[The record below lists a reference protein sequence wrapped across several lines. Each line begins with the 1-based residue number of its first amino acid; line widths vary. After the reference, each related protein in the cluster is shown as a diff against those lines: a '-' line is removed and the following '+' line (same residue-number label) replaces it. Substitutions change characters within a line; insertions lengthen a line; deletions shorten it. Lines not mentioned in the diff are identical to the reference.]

1 MHKAQEKATKRR
13 RHKNSKLGCP
23 NCKKRRVKCSED
35 LPSCLN
41 CIKHKTRCGYLDYT
55 EDQLDELRAAKAS
68 LVASAAT
75 TSSGSKSEL
84 AEIDLKQLTLSR
96 HESCGSYAS
105 SKKSPP
111 AIKVDSPANSG
122 SGDSFDSTNAA
133 FDGVHE
139 PSPPPDAAAEAVEA
153 IGKGSTMDL
162 DQDLSQINQDF
173 DHAHFLA
180 KNYPLDSGV
189 NDVFNFQAQH
199 VTQDF
204 DNIMSA
210 ENFEGQPIIYPVYS
224 IHNSAG
230 ISRDSSTTPATSSF
244 RPTRDIF
251 NSSALGYESSS
262 FVDNSAYGNMEVDT
276 NDKLPNAIVHPI
288 SFGKKPRTMVN
299 YEKGLFTFV
308 FSLGPSIANGT
319 CPLPDIR
326 HLFHLWLNYFISM
339 SIKSEMM
346 FSCLLNLTTNY
357 LISNCLNPN
366 SRTVADFTELVDRT
380 KQNNAL
386 IIVSIKHYAKVIKDL
401 RDFLNKNED
410 PETCSTVSY
419 ILSLM
424 SIYDPEATLN
434 SINCFRDG
442 LFSVLSYNLN
452 LAAKNGTKAPSL
464 IPAHMQLM
472 INIERS
478 VYHPSY
484 DPTFLNEFRE
494 KYIRFGEILR
504 SVNSNDSLS
513 QLLTSKYNELYS
525 FINLVIYNIIEEI
538 TGSYDN
544 VEHQQKILFEVMQKW
559 AIGYPIRFSV
569 VNASSDP
576 LEKILAL
583 FYKVFKKALCSIFPH
598 VKFFFLRDFD
608 SPLMLDV
615 VITRSDFDIF
625 DSEIDHPQ
633 NLCCDPDLYDLH
645 KHELKVLSGY
655 LIRLVTFLQKRIMII
670 YRMAVQEDSKK
681 LFPITDVRKWRASI
695 TDIAHV
701 RNEFVTA
708 LSLSEV
714 PVTSFTTTVLKPHH
728 YPRRSAEQLQ
738 PEHTYDEVD
747 FLTLKPNCLLES
759 DFDPFLQ

>member
-1 MHKAQEKATKRR
+1 MSKAQEKATKRR
-13 RHKNSKLGCP
+13 RHKNSKFGCP

-55 EDQLDELRAAKAS
+55 EEQLDELRAAKAS
-68 LVASAAT
+68 LVASA
-75 TSSGSKSEL
+75 TSTSTGSKSEL

-96 HESCGSYAS
+96 HESRGSYAS
-105 SKKSPP
+105 SKVSPP

-122 SGDSFDSTNAA
+122 SGDSFDSNPAA
-133 FDGVHE
+133 NEPDQE
-139 PSPPPDAAAEAVEA
+139 PSPPQDHPVEE
-153 IGKGSTMDL
+153 IGNGSVMDL
-162 DQDLSQINQDF
+162 DQDF
-173 DHAHFLA
+173 DQTHFLSA
-180 KNYPLDSGV
+180 KNYTLDSGV

-230 ISRDSSTTPATSSF
+230 ISRDSSSTPANSSF

-251 NSSALGYESSS
+251 NLSALGYESSS
-262 FVDNSAYGNMEVDT
+262 FVNDSGYDTMELDT
-276 NDKLPNAIVHPI
+276 YDKLPNAMIHPV
-288 SFGKKPRTMVN
+288 SFEKKPRTRVD
-299 YEKGLFTFV
+299 YEKGLYTFL
-308 FSLGPSIANGT
+308 FSVGASIANGT

-339 SIKSEMM
+339 SIRSEMM

-366 SRTVADFTELVDRT
+366 QRTVAGFTELVDRT

-452 LAAKNGTKAPSL
+452 LAAKNGAKAPTL

-504 SVNSNDSLS
+504 SVNSNTSLT
-513 QLLTSKYNELYS
+513 QMLTSKYNELYS
-525 FINLVIYNIIEEI
+525 FLNLVIDNIIEEI
-538 TGSYDN
+538 SGSYDN
-544 VEHQQKILFEVMQKW
+544 VEHQQKILFKLMQKW
-559 AIGYPIRFSV
+559 AISYPIRFSV

-583 FYKVFKKALCSIFPH
+583 FYKVFKKALYSIFPQ
-598 VKFFFLRDFD
+598 VKYFFLRDFD

-615 VITRSDFDIF
+615 VITRSDFEIF
-625 DSEIDHPQ
+625 KSEIDQPS
-633 NLCCDPDLYDLH
+633 NLCCNPDLYDVH
-645 KHELKVLSGY
+645 KHELKSLSGY

-695 TDIAHV
+695 TDISRV
-701 RNEFVTA
+701 RSDFAAA

-714 PVTSFTTTVLKPHH
+714 PVTSFTTTLLKPHH

-747 FLTLKPNCLLES
+747 FLTLKPNCLLDA

>member
-1 MHKAQEKATKRR
+1 MLKAQEKATKRR
-13 RHKNSKLGCP
+13 RHKNSKFGCP

-55 EDQLDELRAAKAS
+55 EEQLDELRAAKAS
-68 LVASAAT
+68 LVASA
-75 TSSGSKSEL
+75 TSTSTGSKSEL

-96 HESCGSYAS
+96 HESRGSYAL
-105 SKKSPP
+105 SKVSPP

-122 SGDSFDSTNAA
+122 SGDSFDSNPAA
-133 FDGVHE
+133 NEPDQE
-139 PSPPPDAAAEAVEA
+139 PSPPQDHPVEE
-153 IGKGSTMDL
+153 IGNGSVMDL
-162 DQDLSQINQDF
+162 DQDF
-173 DHAHFLA
+173 DQTHFLSA
-180 KNYPLDSGV
+180 KNYTLDSGV

-230 ISRDSSTTPATSSF
+230 ISRDLSSTPANSSF

-251 NSSALGYESSS
+251 NLSALGYESSS
-262 FVDNSAYGNMEVDT
+262 FVNDSGYDTMELDT
-276 NDKLPNAIVHPI
+276 YDKLPNAMIHPV
-288 SFGKKPRTMVN
+288 SFEKKPRTRVD
-299 YEKGLFTFV
+299 YEKGLYTFL
-308 FSLGPSIANGT
+308 FSVGASIANGT

-339 SIKSEMM
+339 LIRSEMM

-366 SRTVADFTELVDRT
+366 QRTVAGFTELVDRT

-452 LAAKNGTKAPSL
+452 LAAKNGAKAPTL

-504 SVNSNDSLS
+504 SVNSNTSLT
-513 QLLTSKYNELYS
+513 QMLTSKYNELYS
-525 FINLVIYNIIEEI
+525 FLNLVIDNIIEEI
-538 TGSYDN
+538 SGSYDN
-544 VEHQQKILFEVMQKW
+544 VEHQQKILFKLMQKW
-559 AIGYPIRFSV
+559 AISYPIRFLV

-583 FYKVFKKALCSIFPH
+583 FYKVFKKALYSIFPQ
-598 VKFFFLRDFD
+598 VKYFFLRDFD

-615 VITRSDFDIF
+615 VITRSDFEIF
-625 DSEIDHPQ
+625 KSEIDQPL
-633 NLCCDPDLYDLH
+633 NLCCNPDLYDVH
-645 KHELKVLSGY
+645 KHELKSLSGY

-681 LFPITDVRKWRASI
+681 LFPITDVRKWRALI
-695 TDIAHV
+695 TDISRV
-701 RNEFVTA
+701 RSDFAAA
-708 LSLSEV
+708 LSLLEV
-714 PVTSFTTTVLKPHH
+714 PVTSFTTTLLKPHH

-747 FLTLKPNCLLES
+747 FLTLKPNCLLDA